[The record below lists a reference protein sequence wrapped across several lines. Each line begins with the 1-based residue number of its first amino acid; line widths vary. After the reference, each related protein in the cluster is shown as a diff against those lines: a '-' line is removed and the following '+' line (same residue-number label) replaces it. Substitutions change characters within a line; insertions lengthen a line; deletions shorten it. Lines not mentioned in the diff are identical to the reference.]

1 MLIPPRSQVR
11 HDFLIRPA
19 TDADAAALLIARVE
33 ALAGAVA
40 ADGDEGAP
48 IPNFVRRIRYMGAWV
63 NDDAA
68 FGSLIYDG
76 GTSGFVLDMFSDHP
90 DHPNEAFDLDAS
102 EVADYL
108 NERRDSARSSH
119 KAPRP
124 IAEVR
129 AESIRTT
136 ELAERWGVKRET
148 IAYLMDG
155 GHIGSFRFGRFH
167 YVRRQEVLRFEQA
180 NGLRQLLAEG
190 SCDPKRMTFVLNT
203 IATRLRAQA
212 RTTPSAA

>member
-1 MLIPPRSQVR
+1 MLIPPRRQVR

-33 ALAGAVA
+33 ALASEARYAGN
-40 ADGDEGAP
+40 ESAP
-48 IPNFVRRIRYMGAWV
+48 IPNFVSRIRSMSAWV

-68 FGSLIYDG
+68 FGSVIYDG
-76 GTSGFVLDMFSDHP
+76 GTSGFALDMFSDHP
-90 DHPNEAFDLDAS
+90 DHPNETFDLDAS

-108 NERRDSARSSH
+108 NERRDSARSCRRTS
-119 KAPRP
+119 RTMV
-124 IAEVR
+124 EVR
-129 AESIRTT
+129 AESMRTT

-148 IAYLMDG
+148 IAYLIDG
-155 GHIGSFRFGRFH
+155 GHIGSFRIGCFH

-190 SCDPKRMTFVLNT
+190 SCDPTRMTFVIKT

-212 RTTPSAA
+212 RTTVSAA